1 MQAFDADQVAEACT
15 HNRAALLERLRAQ
28 IGAVEAG
35 ASCQDSDAH
44 ANAGAGKAAHRA
56 AAHHH
61 RNCAKKSGRNTGRF
75 GSGDADSASKSSSA
89 MLGDKEIDTKQTVEG
104 AWRKIQ
110 RLCAVREQSS
120 VLLAQRLVREGF
132 DAACVD
138 DAVERA
144 LACGLL
150 DDARYAECLVRT
162 RLAAGRGVAGI
173 ERELAKC
180 GLSLGD
186 VDGWP
191 ECFGQASD
199 DEGELSRALALLRRN
214 PPRSK
219 NRREGAFRKL
229 CSKGYSAGVASTAAR
244 MWSESADGDDL

>member
-1 MQAFDADQVAEACT
+1 MQSFDAEQAAEACARD
-15 HNRAALLERLRAQ
+15 RAALLERLRAQ
-28 IGAVEAG
+28 IDEVEAG
-35 ASCQDSDAH
+35 TSCQSSDVHTDVGASMTVRCAAVRNRKH
-44 ANAGAGKAAHRA
+44 AKE
-56 AAHHH
+56 
-61 RNCAKKSGRNTGRF
+61 SGRHTGRF
-75 GSGDADSASKSSSA
+75 GKGDVDSTSGCPSDMPEGKESDA
-89 MLGDKEIDTKQTVEG
+89 KQTVEG

-120 VLLAQRLVREGF
+120 VLLTQRLTREGF

-138 DAVERA
+138 EAVGRA

-180 GLSLGD
+180 GLSLEN

-191 ECFGQASD
+191 ECFVQAPD
-199 DEGELSRALALLRRN
+199 GENELSRAIALLRRN

-244 MWSESADGDDL
+244 MWSESADDDDL